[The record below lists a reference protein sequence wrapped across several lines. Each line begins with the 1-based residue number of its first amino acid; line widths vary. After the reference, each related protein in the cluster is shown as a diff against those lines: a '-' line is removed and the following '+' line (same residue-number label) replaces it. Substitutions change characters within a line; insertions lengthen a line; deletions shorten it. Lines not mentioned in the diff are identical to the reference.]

1 MNFYAVLFVLA
12 IIAFFAWGT
21 FGGMV
26 AAWKDHQSGWFT
38 AIIITWLLGLGWLV
52 GFVYMIK
59 RASSAP
65 STPRVSSQTPSSR
78 GEMTNPGSSRDDDRS
93 NLPLVSRA
101 DEIVEYARGSA
112 LSANHVQAAMK
123 VSSSVVRVK
132 AWCFVNDPECIL
144 VAVAANDVRR
154 FYGFADPSD
163 VKQARDDFFRADA
176 TGKIDMVRLGW
187 AEHVGLHPEPEVARL
202 VEFLE
207 LHAESPPPVSTA
219 TPHPAVPNA
228 TPDSS
233 AESKPP
239 NPVGQGTSAPA
250 DSVRDRLQRLKELA
264 EDGLISEAERSAKS
278 EEILRDL

>member
-1 MNFYAVLFVLA
+1 MNFYAVLFLLA

-38 AIIITWLLGLGWLV
+38 AIIIAWLLGLGWLV
-52 GFVYMIK
+52 GFIYMIK

-132 AWCFVNDPECIL
+132 AWCFVNNPECIL

-176 TGKIDMVRLGW
+176 AGDIEMIRLGW
-187 AEHVGLHPEPEVARL
+187 AEHVGLHPAPEVARL

-207 LHAESPPPVSTA
+207 LHAETSPPAPPSTQHSA
-219 TPHPAVPNA
+219 PPSV
-228 TPDSS
+228 TPDSN
-233 AESKPP
+233 AESEPP
-239 NPVGQGTSAPA
+239 NPPGQSTPAPA
-250 DSVRDRLQRLKELA
+250 DSVRARLQRLKELA
-264 EDGLISEAERSAKS
+264 DDGLISEVERSAKS